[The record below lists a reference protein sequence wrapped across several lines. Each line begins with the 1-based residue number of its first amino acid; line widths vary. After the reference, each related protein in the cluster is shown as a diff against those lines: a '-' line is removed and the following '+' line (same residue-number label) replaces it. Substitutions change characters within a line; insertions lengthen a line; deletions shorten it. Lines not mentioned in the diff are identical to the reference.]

1 MEYVSA
7 DVNEVAEF
15 VGGDE
20 FEEFKRIFGRFA
32 PAETLLVDHV
42 RVKMCMI

>member
-7 DVNEVAEF
+7 DVSDVAAF

-20 FEEFKRIFGRFA
+20 FEEFKRIFDKFT
-32 PAETLLVDHV
+32 PAESLSTDVS
-42 RVKMCMI
+42 